1 MSKLLN
7 YKNKISIVKQNEL
20 FQKCLSQDKIDT
32 IQKKYEI
39 AKNVKREEEK
49 RLAELRRQSRT
60 QPKVVMIAE
69 SSDSDSNKSFDPKKV
84 KAVQNKKSKTD
95 VTSMDIMTKNG
106 YLFKQIKQNDPSK
119 KTKKLVH
126 SKQYYCRHKYFQN
139 LP

>member
-1 MSKLLN
+1 
-7 YKNKISIVKQNEL
+7 
-20 FQKCLSQDKIDT
+20 
-32 IQKKYEI
+32 
-39 AKNVKREEEK
+39 
-49 RLAELRRQSRT
+49 
-60 QPKVVMIAE
+60 MIAE

-126 SKQYYCRHKYFQN
+126 SK
-139 LP
+139 